1 MFGLGIW
8 EIALILAVALVVL
21 GPQKLPAV
29 AKQLG
34 RGLRELRR
42 AASDFQVTLEQEA
55 DAEEMR
61 EKREKLTASLAQP
74 PGSVPV
80 TSNGSHEPEDTA
92 PPSPVGEPIDEEE
105 LKASSEPAAV
115 SGTGSDRE
123 PSPKEEP

>member
-21 GPQKLPAV
+21 GPQRLPAV

-55 DAEEMR
+55 DAEEVR
-61 EKREKLTASLAQP
+61 QRREKLTASLAEP
-74 PGSVPV
+74 PGSVPSP
-80 TSNGSHEPEDTA
+80 TNGPEKEA
-92 PPSPVGEPIDEEE
+92 ASLPPPSPVGEPFDENE
-105 LKASSEPAAV
+105 LGDASGAPPHEP
-115 SGTGSDRE
+115 GPEHE
-123 PSPKEEP
+123 PVQKDES